1 MTTTFGAEL
10 RRLRRHANLTRA
22 ELAERSGVNPD
33 AIRGFEA
40 GRVTT
45 PRLKTAGL
53 LAEALELAPDASERL
68 LALAVGPRSP
78 YVEPEDVSPKAV
90 AEIADQLATLA
101 NVLLKID
108 DEMHEVH
115 KPGPM
120 PLRWQ
125 PAPAELTDPNTAG
138 LVQPGGRFRD
148 IRDLYFGIPSGR
160 LVVLGRAGSGKTVLV
175 KELATRLLSARDGH
189 GRVPLIFRLGSWNPM
204 VATVRDWL
212 VGELAREHPWMT
224 LAGPLIDNGH
234 ILPILDGFDDVAAGL
249 RHLAL
254 RALNAETQPTLLT
267 SRVEEYAAAVAE
279 AGPLTQAAALE
290 LVDLDV
296 PDLAGYLP
304 EPDWE
309 ILWRPESEHLAEAL
323 RTPLL
328 VALARD
334 VYRRDP
340 ERHPRELLHGDPQAI
355 EEHLLDG
362 FVATACARPRARRWL
377 GYLAGQLDRLDT
389 RDLVWW
395 QLSDTMPRSARVA
408 VLAVVVGLV
417 FGAAG
422 ALAHG
427 LVGSALFGAGGLVV
441 GLALAVGATLV
452 PRRSRVS
459 WRRVARWH
467 ALAHLLV
474 TGLVIGVPVGLIEGP
489 ADGIALGVASG
500 LGCAITLSMWGRW
513 LVLTRVR
520 LPLMRCLPWA
530 IIAFL
535 DDATRR
541 GMLRKTGETYR
552 LRHSRVH
559 ERLSSAG

>member
-22 ELAERSGVNPD
+22 ELAERSGVNLD

-40 GRVTT
+40 GRVIT

-78 YVEPEDVSPKAV
+78 YVEPKDVSPKAV

-101 NVLLKID
+101 DVLLKID

-120 PLRWQ
+120 PVRWQ

-138 LVQPGGRFRD
+138 LVRPGGRFQD
-148 IRDLYFGIPSGR
+148 IHDLYFGIPSGR

-175 KELATRLLSARDGH
+175 KELAARQLSARDGR

-204 VATVRDWL
+204 VTTVRDWL

-234 ILPILDGFDDVAAGL
+234 ILPILDGFDDIAAGL

-254 RALNAETQPTLLT
+254 RALSAETQPMLLT
-267 SRVEEYAAAVAE
+267 SRVDEYAAAVAQ
-279 AGPLTQAAALE
+279 ADPLTQAAALE

-296 PDLAGYLP
+296 LDLADYLP
-304 EPDWE
+304 E
-309 ILWRPESEHLAEAL
+309 ILWRPESGHLAKAL

-334 VYRRDP
+334 VYRRDLQ
-340 ERHPRELLHGDPQAI
+340 RHPRELPDSGTQAI
-355 EEHLLDG
+355 EEHLLDS
-362 FVATACARPRARRWL
+362 FVATACTRPQAQRWL
-377 GYLAGQLDRLDT
+377 RYLAGQLDQLDA

-395 QLSDTMPRSARVA
+395 QLSDTMSRPARVA
-408 VLAVVVGLV
+408 VLAVVVGLI
-417 FGAAG
+417 FGTAG
-422 ALAHG
+422 ASVHG
-427 LVGSALFGAGGLVV
+427 LVGSALFGAGGSVA
-441 GLALAVGATLV
+441 GLALAAGATLI
-452 PRRSRVS
+452 PRRSRFS
-459 WRRVARWH
+459 SRKAARWH
-467 ALAHLLV
+467 AVVQLLV
-474 TGLVIGVPVGLIEGP
+474 TGLVIGVPVGLVEGP
-489 ADGIALGVASG
+489 ADGIAWGVASG
-500 LGCAITLSMWGRW
+500 LGCAITLSEWGRW
-513 LVLTRVR
+513 LVLARVR
-520 LPLMRCLPWA
+520 LPLMRRLPWA
-530 IIAFL
+530 TIAFL

-541 GMLRKTGETYR
+541 GVLRKTGETYR
-552 LRHSRVH
+552 FSHSRVR